1 MSGKTVYRRPD
12 GEDDEDDE
20 VLLPPPQARPV
31 SGIAPAKTKYGS
43 TCTRVQ
49 LAAVAILAVGMFTVL
64 VLWMTRVV

>member
-12 GEDDEDDE
+12 GGDDEDDE
-20 VLLPPPQARPV
+20 VLLPQAGPV
-31 SGIAPAKTKYGS
+31 SGTAPAKTKH
-43 TCTRVQ
+43 CTRVQ